1 MSHMDLQEQEARFAR
16 HSFVSDVE
24 CFREDGVVK
33 CRVEVNSANA
43 VGEMFR
49 KVLNDDD
56 RIEDSDIVEREV
68 LVRPG
73 QSEGADADAT

>member
-1 MSHMDLQEQEARFAR
+1 MDLQEQEARFAR
-16 HSFVSDVE
+16 HSFVTDVE

-33 CRVEVNSANA
+33 CLVEVKSAHA
-43 VGEMFR
+43 IGEMFR

-68 LVRPG
+68 LIRPG
-73 QSEGADADAT
+73 QSEETDADAT